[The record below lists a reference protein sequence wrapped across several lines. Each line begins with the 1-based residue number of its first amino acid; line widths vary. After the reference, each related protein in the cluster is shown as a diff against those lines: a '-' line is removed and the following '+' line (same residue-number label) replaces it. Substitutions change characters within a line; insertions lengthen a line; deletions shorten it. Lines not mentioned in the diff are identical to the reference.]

1 MKFNIWKDC
10 PKVPIT
16 ELLSFIVDNRGK
28 TVPTADDG
36 WKLIATNCV
45 TNNTLFPV
53 YEKVRYLTQ
62 ETYETWFRAHPIPG
76 DILFVNKGTPGRVC
90 LVPDPVDFCIAQDMI
105 ALRADDEK
113 IYNKYLFAVL
123 RSREIQQQ
131 IYNTNVGDVIPHFKK
146 QFMDQLLI
154 PVPDRRI
161 QEIIGNL
168 YYELSYKTELNKK
181 INKNLEQQAKAVFK
195 SWFEDFDPFDEP
207 LIETPAGIYA
217 PASLQMVQIA
227 NIPHVL
233 ETGKRPKGGAVA
245 SGVPSIGA
253 ENVKQ
258 LGVVN
263 FSSAKF
269 IPEEFAA
276 KMKTGAINGYELLL
290 YKDGG
295 KPGTFIPHFSMFGE
309 GFPYQKFFIN
319 EHVFKLDFGDKGFNE
334 FAYFFM
340 QTDYAYHWL
349 ASNGGKAAVPGINQQ
364 NVKDI
369 WIFSPENSK
378 VKEFG
383 EWVQPLF
390 TTILKNCAQN
400 VKLAELRDTLLPKL
414 MSGELDVSDIE
425 L

>member
-1 MKFNIWKDC
+1 MKSEWTKKKFSDIADFNPRETIKKGAIAKKIPMDVLH
-10 PKVPIT
+10 PFYRNIPYYVEEGFSGGTKFRNGDTIMARIT
-16 ELLSFIVDNRGK
+16 PCLENGK
-28 TVPTADDG
+28 TAQVSILNDG
-36 WKLIATNCV
+36 EVGFGSTEYIV
-45 TNNTLFPV
+45 
-53 YEKVRYLTQ
+53 
-62 ETYETWFRAHPIPG
+62 FRAKEGIADKDYLYYLVCSPEVREPAIKSMVG
-76 DILFVNKGTPGRVC
+76 SSGRQRVQTDVVKNLEIDVPP
-90 LVPDPVDFCIAQDMI
+90 LVEQEKIGSFLKAFDDKI
-105 ALRADDEK
+105 AL
-113 IYNKYLFAVL
+113 N
-123 RSREIQQQ
+123 
-131 IYNTNVGDVIPHFKK
+131 
-146 QFMDQLLI
+146 
-154 PVPDRRI
+154 DR
-161 QEIIGNL
+161 
-168 YYELSYKTELNKK
+168 

-400 VKLAELRDTLLPKL
+400 AKLAELRDTLLPKL
-414 MSGELDVSDIE
+414 MSGKLDVSDIE
-425 L
+425 I